1 MLDVQQIENVLC
13 EVGSHD
19 FLRYAFDYLLS
30 EKCHGDVHGWDLHSD
45 CTFQFYKGTGSAENA
60 TTERLITFLHK
71 LGILEPLGYCP
82 NLSQK
87 AFKSLECTA
96 RAEVKKAKLIEN
108 FPFPG
113 FVTHFVFQVNRA
125 AIKAVLATKTMQA
138 TKSTFTFTHLDKT
151 FADLD
156 VGDLFLFEHARIVAE
171 KLSDNS
177 YREVATGQAFHH
189 ADPSMIRGRALSKE
203 ETTVT
208 REDIA
213 AHFGVDRVQIR
224 KDGVRVPELVGPK
237 LRWRWVGYQ
246 NEVLSGIILKRV
258 QKGA

>member
-1 MLDVQQIENVLC
+1 MLENTEVEKIL
-13 EVGSHD
+13 ETVGSHE
-19 FLRYAFDYLLS
+19 FLRYALDYLLS
-30 EKCHGDVHGWDLHSD
+30 EKCRGDVHGWDIHTE
-45 CTFQFYKGTGSAENA
+45 CTSKVYKGSGAGEMA
-60 TTERLITFLHK
+60 TTERLIILLHK
-71 LGILEPLGYCP
+71 LGIVEPLVYCP
-82 NLSQK
+82 TVSQK
-87 AFKSLECTA
+87 AFKSLECTTKV
-96 RAEVKKAKLIEN
+96 ELKTAKLVEN

-113 FVTHFVFQVNRA
+113 FVTHFAFQVNRETV
-125 AIKAVLATKTMQA
+125 KVVLATKTMRA
-138 TKSTFTFTHLDKT
+138 TKSMFTFTDKDKT